1 MENHKSIDY
10 ILNEVLLRGYDDKAD
25 ESNNFLHLIQKKEFK
40 DLIALEISERYFW
53 NERHEF
59 DLQLLKEMVNNV
71 CNYFNTPE
79 IMQQIEAGLLQTL
92 PSAIII
98 SMISKIWSKIKEYKN
113 KKNEIV
119 SEEDSSWLRIKRN
132 IEKIDKE
139 FLNHDY
145 ILSDDIEQ
153 IFATSRE
160 EILPLLKRKRQI
172 IPRLANNRL

>member
-1 MENHKSIDY
+1 MYFLCEELNLLYKGELTLAGKSLIGRENMENDKSIDY

-40 DLIALEISERYFW
+40 DLIALEIYESYFW

-59 DLQLLKEMVNNV
+59 DLQLLKEIVNNV

-139 FLNHDY
+139 F
-145 ILSDDIEQ
+145 
-153 IFATSRE
+153 
-160 EILPLLKRKRQI
+160 
-172 IPRLANNRL
+172 

>member
-1 MENHKSIDY
+1 MCIRD
-10 ILNEVLLRGYDDKAD
+10 R
-25 ESNNFLHLIQKKEFK
+25 
-40 DLIALEISERYFW
+40 
-53 NERHEF
+53 
-59 DLQLLKEMVNNV
+59 
-71 CNYFNTPE
+71 
-79 IMQQIEAGLLQTL
+79 IEAGLLQTL

-160 EILPLLKRKRQI
+160 EILPLLKLYGCECFFDKKRKRTI
-172 IPRLANNRL
+172 WLRPGIKKSRTREILKNNNFKY